1 MREQST
7 KTKRKG
13 RRAGVFAALSF
24 GILASLAGVC
34 AGEGGPGTALASPQ
48 AAMPERTPGSAT
60 GLPVPRFVS
69 LKSGRANVRRGPG
82 TDFPID
88 WVYRKSGVPLEV
100 IAESSNW
107 RRIRDHEGDGGW
119 IWHSM
124 LDGERTAI
132 IDRTAED
139 GAPLALQAEPDEAAP
154 IIAYAEKGL
163 VAHVTACKSYWCRLE
178 AKGYEGWVP
187 QNALWGVYPGEE
199 FE

>member
-1 MREQST
+1 M
-7 KTKRKG
+7 G
-13 RRAGVFAALSF
+13 FGAGQGHVAAAAL
-24 GILASLAGVC
+24 AA
-34 AGEGGPGTALASPQ
+34 ERGG
-48 AAMPERTPGSAT
+48 MPERTPGTAT

-88 WVYRKSGVPLEV
+88 WVYRKSGLPLEV

-132 IDRTAED
+132 MDAAD
-139 GAPLALQAEPDEAAP
+139 GAPVALHKEPADGAP
-154 IIAYAEKGL
+154 VIAYAEKGP
-163 VAHVTACKSYWCRLE
+163 VARVKSCKARWCRLE
-178 AKGYEGWVP
+178 TGGYEGWVL
-187 QNALWGVYPGEE
+187 QETLWGVYPGEE

>member
-1 MREQST
+1 M
-7 KTKRKG
+7 
-13 RRAGVFAALSF
+13 RAGRSGSAWGAAIFAAAF
-24 GILASLAGVC
+24 FCAPLAGT
-34 AGEGGPGTALASPQ
+34 GEGFVAAALA
-48 AAMPERTPGSAT
+48 AERGGMPERTPGTAT

-88 WVYRKSGVPLEV
+88 WVYRKSGMPLEV

-124 LDGERTAI
+124 LDGERSAIVDTA
-132 IDRTAED
+132 D
-139 GAPLALQAEPDEAAP
+139 GAPVALHTEPADSAP
-154 IIAYAEKGL
+154 VIAYAEKGI
-163 VAHVTACKSYWCRLE
+163 VARVKSCKAHWCRLE
-178 AKGYEGWVP
+178 TSGYEGWAP
-187 QNALWGVYPGEE
+187 QETLWGAYPGEE

>member
-1 MREQST
+1 MS
-7 KTKRKG
+7 
-13 RRAGVFAALSF
+13 FAA
-24 GILASLAGVC
+24 ARAE
-34 AGEGGPGTALASPQ
+34 EGRIATAALGAQ
-48 AAMPERTPGSAT
+48 QTEMPERTPGTAT

-88 WVYRKSGVPLEV
+88 WVYRRSGVPLEV

-132 IDRTAED
+132 VDATQED
-139 GAPLALQAEPDEAAP
+139 GEPVALRAEPDNGAA

-163 VAHVTACKSYWCRLE
+163 VAHVTSCKARWCQLE
-178 AKGYEGWVP
+178 VKGYEGWVR
-187 QNALWGVYPGEE
+187 QETLWGVYPGEE